1 MSMLTR
7 WNPFKSAA
15 SPIAAM
21 QDFDELFRG
30 LGSRAL
36 MRDMELAPDIRID
49 VDEDDTSF
57 RVSAEIPGVDKDDI
71 SVTVEGGQVSI
82 SAELKRESY
91 GKDQNRIHS
100 ERSFGRAFRSF
111 SLPCEV
117 DQEKAEARY
126 EKGVLHLTL
135 PKRPN
140 GSSRRIAIS

>member
-7 WNPFKSAA
+7 WNPFKSGT
-15 SPIAAM
+15 SPMPAL
-21 QDFDELFRG
+21 QDFDDLFRS

-36 MRDMELAPDIRID
+36 MRDMDLAPDIRID
-49 VDEDDTSF
+49 VDEDDKVF

-71 SVTVEGGQVSI
+71 SVTVEGSQVSI
-82 SAELKRESY
+82 SAEVKRESY
-91 GKDQNRIHS
+91 GKDQSRIHS

-111 SLPCEV
+111 SLPSEV
-117 DQEKAEARY
+117 EQEKVEARY

-140 GSSRRIAIS
+140 GNARRIAIA